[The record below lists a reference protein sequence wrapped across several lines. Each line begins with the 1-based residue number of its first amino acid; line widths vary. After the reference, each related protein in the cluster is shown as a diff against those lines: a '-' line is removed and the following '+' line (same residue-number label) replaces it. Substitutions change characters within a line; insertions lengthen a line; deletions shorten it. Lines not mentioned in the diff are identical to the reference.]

1 MRMTSIEQKGF
12 LPYTHTGTKF
22 LHIDFMDK
30 VTAIMASN
38 GFGKSSL
45 LREISPYPPVRT
57 DYMKQGYV
65 KKTFKHG
72 AHVYDLVSDF
82 KNSTSPHSFKE
93 DGVELNISGTTDTQ
107 KDLIEE
113 KFGMTPIIE
122 DLMSGKFKICDM
134 RPSERKT
141 LFSCMYPS
149 DLTFVLEYHKQICS
163 QIRTFNNQI
172 KLLKTR
178 DASLRGK
185 LMDKAQMVELNKT
198 REEYNA
204 IINLID
210 KLNLLLESENSRLQ
224 VMPEYA
230 HPAAGSTSL
239 AIMMDGFL
247 SSDRDTIDRIKDML
261 EYWKEQYN
269 LIIMKYPHLHISGGV
284 EERTAV
290 LNRHV
295 KECNDKIVNL
305 NNDKTSKVDEIEKL
319 QAELNEFISFKNAN
333 KGDEKESL
341 EKAIAYFK
349 QQIQSTTCDEDL
361 SNIIPEARINNVDS
375 EVIPELQ
382 AAVSDLHPY
391 AGSLMSRQDID
402 KVKQEINVCTVRQAG
417 LRQTITELE
426 ERISQVSTRLNSL
439 KSRGYPPDCMR
450 GCGIRESLSK
460 MISDNESQLTSL
472 QSKRDDAM
480 KELEAMIKEADSLK
494 SSIQAP
500 SLALPIIERIWN
512 AISRE
517 SLGEFVLNGRSL
529 ITYLNENCSD
539 LPNKIIRLSANSKN
553 YWMRQSYLNDLKL
566 AEGKL
571 ETLKSAEKS
580 MLSMEV
586 VTRAIAD
593 RELKIEKLAND
604 LVLYQYRIRN
614 LLGDKIQATELI
626 DTIEC
631 IDTAVEALTKVINYD
646 KLHKRVEFNEMI
658 ISEHMAIRNAINTKL
673 REIETTLNEQQNIH
687 AIVEQEIVPTL
698 TVLEADVVKWEAVE
712 FGVSPTKGLPYIYLV
727 RFINRLLSHVNKYIS
742 EVWCYDMEL
751 MYLQEDDNLDFS
763 LQVLINKNSIV
774 KDISICSDGQKAII
788 NLAMTL
794 AIAKERGFGKLYP
807 LKLDEVD
814 AALTDE
820 HRTNLVALL
829 SKLVD
834 NGDISQMFLV
844 NHFVLHSGM
853 SHCETVCLS
862 TDGIVVPNV
871 FNEHVQIG

>member
-1 MRMTSIEQKGF
+1 
-12 LPYTHTGTKF
+12 
-22 LHIDFMDK
+22 
-30 VTAIMASN
+30 
-38 GFGKSSL
+38 
-45 LREISPYPPVRT
+45 
-57 DYMKQGYV
+57 
-65 KKTFKHG
+65 
-72 AHVYDLVSDF
+72 
-82 KNSTSPHSFKE
+82 
-93 DGVELNISGTTDTQ
+93 
-107 KDLIEE
+107 
-113 KFGMTPIIE
+113 
-122 DLMSGKFKICDM
+122 
-134 RPSERKT
+134 
-141 LFSCMYPS
+141 
-149 DLTFVLEYHKQICS
+149 
-163 QIRTFNNQI
+163 
-172 KLLKTR
+172 
-178 DASLRGK
+178 
-185 LMDKAQMVELNKT
+185 
-198 REEYNA
+198 
-204 IINLID
+204 
-210 KLNLLLESENSRLQ
+210 
-224 VMPEYA
+224 
-230 HPAAGSTSL
+230 
-239 AIMMDGFL
+239 
-247 SSDRDTIDRIKDML
+247 
-261 EYWKEQYN
+261 
-269 LIIMKYPHLHISGGV
+269 
-284 EERTAV
+284 
-290 LNRHV
+290 
-295 KECNDKIVNL
+295 
-305 NNDKTSKVDEIEKL
+305 
-319 QAELNEFISFKNAN
+319 
-333 KGDEKESL
+333 
-341 EKAIAYFK
+341 
-349 QQIQSTTCDEDL
+349 
-361 SNIIPEARINNVDS
+361 
-375 EVIPELQ
+375 
-382 AAVSDLHPY
+382 
-391 AGSLMSRQDID
+391 
-402 KVKQEINVCTVRQAG
+402 
-417 LRQTITELE
+417 
-426 ERISQVSTRLNSL
+426 
-439 KSRGYPPDCMR
+439 
-450 GCGIRESLSK
+450 
-460 MISDNESQLTSL
+460 
-472 QSKRDDAM
+472 M

-494 SSIQAP
+494 LSIQAP

-512 AISRE
+512 EISRE
-517 SLGEFVLNGRSL
+517 SLGEFVLNGGSL

-586 VTRAIAD
+586 VTRAMAD

-626 DTIEC
+626 DIIES

-646 KLHKRVEFNEMI
+646 KLHKRVKFNEMI

-698 TVLEADVVKWEAVE
+698 TALEADVVKWEAVE

-820 HRTNLVALL
+820 LRTNLVALL